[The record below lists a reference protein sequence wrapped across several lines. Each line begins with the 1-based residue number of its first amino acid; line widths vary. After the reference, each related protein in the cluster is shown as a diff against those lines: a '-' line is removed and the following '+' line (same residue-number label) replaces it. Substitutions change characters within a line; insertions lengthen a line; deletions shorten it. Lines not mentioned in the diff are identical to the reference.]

1 MIIILLIADDK
12 LSTPEE
18 DKKPSQEQIPSIS
31 SPETTEETEPHTEE
45 SGNEDS
51 LDISQAGQFYNE
63 ENGEEETD
71 EKADE
76 DGLTPVVRR
85 RTDSYAMAMVNSVSR
100 VRSLGRSDSY
110 YRATKTTL
118 VDSTTVTNTRHL
130 SLLES
135 PGLHPNDNQ
144 PSQASKIE
152 IQKLRINNLLEHE
165 RANSKYVFP
174 LIGTIPPSCLQHYA
188 GQGLGRPASSTSD
201 YASSTPIADDSPP
214 QSSAH
219 NSGPPPQFEIPVSPS
234 IPINAANH
242 KPVEPQ
248 VTESTPVT
256 NTSSFLA
263 NGSNSLSVPQNTAAQ
278 RSSSLPPPTETTPPA
293 APAPPPSLN
302 TPSRQQARRRS
313 LTVIASPSNSLERN
327 TAPPTGGKGDEE
339 KWENKGRR
347 RSDGDH
353 SLDDGQKSSMLKVC
367 R

>member
-1 MIIILLIADDK
+1 M
-12 LSTPEE
+12 
-18 DKKPSQEQIPSIS
+18 QI
-31 SPETTEETEPHTEE
+31 
-45 SGNEDS
+45 
-51 LDISQAGQFYNE
+51 
-63 ENGEEETD
+63 
-71 EKADE
+71 
-76 DGLTPVVRR
+76 
-85 RTDSYAMAMVNSVSR
+85 R
-100 VRSLGRSDSY
+100 V
-110 YRATKTTL
+110 
-118 VDSTTVTNTRHL
+118 
-130 SLLES
+130 
-135 PGLHPNDNQ
+135 P
-144 PSQASKIE
+144 
-152 IQKLRINNLLEHE
+152 LRPI
-165 RANSKYVFP
+165 R
-174 LIGTIPPSCLQHYA
+174 TIPPSCLQHYA

-327 TAPPTGGKGDEE
+327 TAPPHW
-339 KWENKGRR
+339 WERR
-347 RSDGDH
+347 
-353 SLDDGQKSSMLKVC
+353 
-367 R
+367 